1 MAQGGQGKEGTGRD
15 SRWPGR
21 VGRDSERGV
30 MGGLEQACQGYIK
43 VESAMQGGAKVE
55 SGQRNIHR
63 WPRCVW
69 LRHCPL
75 RG

>member
-30 MGGLEQACQGYIK
+30 MGGTAVGRVGLGETVRAGSWERQPLVG
-43 VESAMQGGAKVE
+43 
-55 SGQRNIHR
+55 SGWARQ
-63 WPRCVW
+63 
-69 LRHCPL
+69 
-75 RG
+75 